1 MPSERITV
9 VHTLKKQQTLWP
21 LYGWGSTASR
31 LEPLWRGSFLSLSLQ
46 KFLVLIF
53 GPRKAERLSRPWSH
67 PVVLNM
73 GSLYRQ
79 SSALNC
85 RVKLQ

>member
-9 VHTLKKQQTLWP
+9 IHTLKKQQALWP
-21 LYGWGSTASR
+21 LYGWGLTTSR
-31 LEPLWRGSFLSLSLQ
+31 PEPLWRGSFLSLSLH
-46 KFLVLIF
+46 KFLVLI
-53 GPRKAERLSRPWSH
+53 PWSQ

-73 GSLYRQ
+73 GSLYPQ

-85 RVKLQ
+85 RVKRQ